1 MMTLNCFTFFDCE
14 NSETPIN
21 TNKPSHPT
29 QSRRNHI
36 KLTRVFR
43 EILKT
48 LVFIGI
54 SGDWAG
60 RW

>member
-1 MMTLNCFTFFDCE
+1 MFYLLYEGNFKTSLNKGKPHHSCE
-14 NSETPIN
+14 
-21 TNKPSHPT
+21 
-29 QSRRNHI
+29 SRRNHI
-36 KLTRVFR
+36 KLTRVFQ

-54 SGDWAG
+54 SGDLAG

>member
-1 MMTLNCFTFFDCE
+1 MFYLYNVR

-36 KLTRVFR
+36 KLTRVFQ

-54 SGDWAG
+54 LGDWAG

>member
-1 MMTLNCFTFFDCE
+1 MFYLYNVR
-14 NSETPIN
+14 NSETSLN
-21 TNKPSHPT
+21 KGKPSHCV

-36 KLTRVFR
+36 KLTRVFQ

-54 SGDWAG
+54 SGDRAG